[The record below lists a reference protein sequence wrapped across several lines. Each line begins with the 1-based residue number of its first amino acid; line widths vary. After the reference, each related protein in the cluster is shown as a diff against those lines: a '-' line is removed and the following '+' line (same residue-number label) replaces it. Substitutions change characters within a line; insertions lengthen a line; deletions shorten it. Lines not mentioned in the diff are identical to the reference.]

1 MIILAKCHVQN
12 TKAGVGGVDRA
23 MRASLT
29 SLRRRSARA
38 RAPGDAGQGSVG
50 SQFFECNKEGA
61 LEKDE
66 WRRLKRREWARPKR
80 VSRAAR
86 CASGIQRPWTGRAD
100 SRRPLETIYPAG
112 PERLWAGV
120 PG

>member
-23 MRASLT
+23 VRASLT

-66 WRRLKRREWARPKR
+66 
-80 VSRAAR
+80 
-86 CASGIQRPWTGRAD
+86 
-100 SRRPLETIYPAG
+100 
-112 PERLWAGV
+112 
-120 PG
+120 